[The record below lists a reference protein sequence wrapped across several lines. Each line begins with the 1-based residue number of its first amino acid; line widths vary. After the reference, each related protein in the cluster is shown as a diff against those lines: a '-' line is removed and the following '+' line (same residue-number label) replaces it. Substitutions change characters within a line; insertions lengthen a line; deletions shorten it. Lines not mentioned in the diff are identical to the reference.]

1 MAVNKRKILEAARKY
16 AQKGARDRALKEY
29 EALLKLDPRDAKLR
43 LEIGD
48 AYRRWGQLDEAI
60 GTYIRVAEQYM
71 AEGFDARAVAVFK
84 QIHNLDPERW
94 PTYEPLAELYQR
106 MGLASDAIHALQTA
120 ADGYHRAGRRREAL
134 GLLRKMAA
142 IDPSNTASRLK
153 VADLLRQEGLGADAI
168 AEYDGAAEE
177 FERQGE
183 LEQAA
188 AALAR
193 VLEIDPTRVSALVRI
208 ARGLLAA
215 GQADRA
221 EPFAR
226 RLLDAEPDVPEHY
239 EVLADVHRMQRRE
252 DELTKVYRRL
262 AELYRERG
270 DEEHARE
277 ITQRFVAMD
286 GFEAPAAE
294 DDDDPL
300 LEPGMKGDLSQF
312 LEDADTG
319 SDLLL
324 DEDLLDPEPPP
335 ATRRALAPA
344 EESGPRGKAKPAP
357 PPVGDPEQLL
367 AEACVYLRY
376 GKRREAIASLE
387 AIAAGEPRHRR
398 ALEKLGEARAAA
410 GDTGGAV
417 DAWLR
422 AAGIAQ
428 EDGDGPALDLLRDRI
443 AALDQA
449 AAATL
454 GSVAEPAL
462 EEEEQYLDIS
472 QPVAHAG
479 PDLSLELG
487 APGES
492 AAADAP
498 PDEIEIEIDADLDDA
513 GAAEDELEE
522 SEARDGNRAGS
533 GVAGPGA
540 SSSSSRQVAEELEEA
555 EFYLQQGMLDEA
567 EIIYQRLLQVAP
579 NHPQVMV
586 RLGELAAVRGD
597 DPGATGGRRAPEVT
611 APEEPESAESQ
622 ELGDWADDLVEPGAL
637 GAEADAGVEVGFGEE
652 VAEPEGETW
661 IRPRAGAAA
670 EWTGDVTS
678 ELSSPGLEVAD
689 AGDTGTLA
697 PERDELSD
705 GLGPEAGGDAGG
717 FDLAAEIHAVLDDED
732 SVSGGASAGDSFAA
746 VFQEFKRG
754 VSRTLAA
761 GDHEAHYDLGIA
773 YREMGL
779 FDDAMAEFRAAA
791 ASPTR
796 RVACLHMLGQCAL
809 ELGRAEQAVAH
820 LREALASGGLT
831 QDQQLPLRFDL
842 GRAFEVRGDVPQA
855 RAAWEAVA
863 AVDPAFAD
871 VEERLERLGEEK
883 SDQAPGTAQ
892 DFESFDDVLAE
903 GDAAG
908 PDAGGQGIDFADLV
922 AEMNADAAPEPPRPA
937 AAPRSPESRDVAAT
951 PLRPRKRKKI
961 SFV

>member
-16 AQKGARDRALKEY
+16 AQKGAKDRALKEY

-48 AYRRWGQLDEAI
+48 AYRRWGQLEEAV

-84 QIHNLDPERW
+84 QIHTLDPERW
-94 PTYEPLAELYQR
+94 STYEPLAALYQR

-142 IDPSNTASRLK
+142 MDPSNTTSRLK
-153 VADLLRQEGLGADAI
+153 VADLLRQEGLGEDAI

-193 VLEIDPTRVSALVRI
+193 VLEIDPSRVSALARM

-239 EVLADVHRMQRRE
+239 EVLADVHRIQRRE
-252 DELTKVYRRL
+252 DELAKVYRGL
-262 AELYRERG
+262 AELYRQRG
-270 DEEHARE
+270 DEDRARE

-286 GFEAPAAE
+286 GFAAPAAE
-294 DDDDPL
+294 DDDDAL

-312 LEDADTG
+312 LEDEDTG
-319 SDLLL
+319 SNLLL

-344 EESGPRGKAKPAP
+344 AETAARGKAKPALQP
-357 PPVGDPEQLL
+357 SGDPEQLL

-376 GKRREAIASLE
+376 GKRREAIANLE
-387 AIAAGEPRHRR
+387 AIAALEPRHRG
-398 ALEKLGEARAAA
+398 ALEKLGEARAAG
-410 GDTGGAV
+410 GDTEGAV
-417 DAWLR
+417 EAWLR

-428 EDGDGPALDLLRDRI
+428 EDGDGAALDVLRDRI

-454 GSVAEPAL
+454 GSVAEPTL
-462 EEEEQYLDIS
+462 EEDEEEYLEVS
-472 QPVAHAG
+472 QPVTSAG
-479 PDLSLELG
+479 REVSIELAARDG
-487 APGES
+487 S
-492 AAADAP
+492 AADAP
-498 PDEIEIEIDADLDDA
+498 PDEIEIDADLDGADA
-513 GAAEDELEE
+513 PVPEK
-522 SEARDGNRAGS
+522 SERDRADS
-533 GVAGPGA
+533 GVAGRGA
-540 SSSSSRQVAEELEEA
+540 SSSSARQVAEELEEA

-567 EIIYQRLLQVAP
+567 ETLYKRLLQIAP

-597 DPGATGGRRAPEVT
+597 DPGASGGRRAPDDT
-611 APEEPESAESQ
+611 APEAPASADSP
-622 ELGDWADDLVEPGAL
+622 ELGEWADELVEPGAL
-637 GAEADAGVEVGFGEE
+637 GADADADAELGFAEE
-652 VAEPEGETW
+652 SDEPEGETW
-661 IRPRAGAAA
+661 IRPRAGAAP
-670 EWTGDVTS
+670 EWTGEVTS
-678 ELSSPGLEVAD
+678 ELSSPELDAGD

-697 PERDELSD
+697 PEPERAVG
-705 GLGPEAGGDAGG
+705 GLALEARGSDAGG
-717 FDLAAEIHAVLDDED
+717 FDLAAELHAVLDEGD
-732 SVSGGASAGDSFAA
+732 SVSGAASAGDSFAA

-779 FDDAMAEFRAAA
+779 FDDAMIEFRAAA
-791 ASPTR
+791 GSPTR
-796 RVACLHMLGQCAL
+796 RLACLHMLGQCAL
-809 ELGRAEQAVAH
+809 ELGRADQAVAQ
-820 LREALASGGLT
+820 LREALAHRGLS
-831 QDQQLPLRFDL
+831 QDQQLPMRFDL
-842 GRAFEVRGDVPQA
+842 GRAFEALGDVSQA
-855 RAAWEAVA
+855 RTAWEAVA
-863 AVDPAFAD
+863 ALDPAFAD

-883 SDQAPGTAQ
+883 PEAAQ
-892 DFESFDDVLAE
+892 DFESFEDVLAE
-903 GDAAG
+903 SDAAG
-908 PDAGGQGIDFADLV
+908 PDAGGIDFADLV
-922 AEMNADAAPEPPRPA
+922 AEMNADAAPEPPPRR
-937 AAPRSPESRDVAAT
+937 AAPRRPELEPRDAA
-951 PLRPRKRKKI
+951 PAPGRPRKRKKI